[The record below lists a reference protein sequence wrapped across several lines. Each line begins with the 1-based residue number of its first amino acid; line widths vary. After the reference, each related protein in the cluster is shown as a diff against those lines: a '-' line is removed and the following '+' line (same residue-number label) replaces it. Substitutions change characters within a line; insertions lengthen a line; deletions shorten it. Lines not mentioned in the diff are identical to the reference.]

1 MTPAAS
7 SARHRIAAVGIVW
20 LACAAPA
27 AAQDDFPG
35 VDRRVTPEV
44 LVVREAAPAVVYI
57 EAHRPIAVQFRGGE
71 FRQQLQAVT
80 GSGVVVEKSG
90 YVITNFHVVGNDH
103 HRITVQFDPEID
115 DTLYEAEFVS
125 GVPKEDLALLRIR
138 AQREFPVV
146 RRGTSA
152 DLMIGERVIAIGN
165 PFRQRLSVSS
175 GIISGLHRNVTIA
188 NGFEFTNLIQTDAAI
203 NMGNSGGPL
212 LNILGEL
219 VGINTAVNQG
229 AENMGFA
236 IPVDRVE
243 EVLRDYLLVP
253 SAARSW
259 IGLEVD
265 EERGFEV
272 CDLTPEGPA
281 DAAGVEAGYRLVAMD
296 GRDLESSEDY
306 RLRRLKLEPNQA
318 ARFTFL
324 LPDGQRREVEL
335 VGWDKVDGLIFQR
348 LGLVL
353 EPWRQP
359 GYQRVKVARV
369 SLGGPAGALGLAPG
383 DVLDSLRVA
392 GGMGTWSV
400 STPEGLASLLS
411 GLSPGTKLTLD
422 VLRDE
427 DQSGR
432 FERDEIFR
440 GELALR

>member
-1 MTPAAS
+1 MAPWTLVLAA
-7 SARHRIAAVGIVW
+7 A
-20 LACAAPA
+20 LPAPA
-27 AAQDDFPG
+27 QDEFEP
-35 VDRRVTPEV
+35 VDPRVTPEV
-44 LVVREAAPAVVYI
+44 LVVRAASPSVVYI
-57 EAHRPIAVQFRGGE
+57 EAQRPVLAGFGQIGQPVY
-71 FRQQLQAVT
+71 QLQSVT

-103 HRITVQFDPEID
+103 QRITVQFDPTLD

-146 RRGTSA
+146 QRGTSA

-175 GIISGLHRNVTIA
+175 GIISGLHRDVTIA
-188 NGFEFTNLIQTDAAI
+188 GGFQFTNLIQTDAAI

-219 VGINTAVNQG
+219 IGINTAVNQG

-243 EVLRDYLLVP
+243 EVLRDYLLDP

-265 EERGFEV
+265 EARGFEV

-281 DAAGVEAGYRLVAMD
+281 DAAGVEAGFRLVAMD

-335 VGWDKVDGLIFQR
+335 TGWDKVDGLIFER
-348 LGLVL
+348 MGMVL

-359 GYQRVKVARV
+359 GYQRVKVVRV
-369 SLGGPAGALGLAPG
+369 SPSGPAGVLGLAAG
-383 DVLDSLRVA
+383 DVIDSVRVA
-392 GGMGTWSV
+392 GGLGTWSAS
-400 STPEGLASLLS
+400 STEGLAGLLS
-411 GLSPGTKLTLD
+411 GLRPGVQLTLD
-422 VLRDE
+422 VLRDA
-427 DQSGR
+427 DSSGR

-440 GELALR
+440 GDLALR